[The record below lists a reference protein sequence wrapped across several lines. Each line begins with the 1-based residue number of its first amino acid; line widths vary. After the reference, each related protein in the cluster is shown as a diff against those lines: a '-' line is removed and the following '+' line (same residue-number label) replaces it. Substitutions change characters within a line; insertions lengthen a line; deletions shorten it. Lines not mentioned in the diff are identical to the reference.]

1 MKFDHDILFEFL
13 PEEDKKSFMV
23 WDNVFCNP
31 NGRDAKAAGVAR
43 IVAVYRAPFEYVY
56 KKNKIIPN
64 RKALFIPLDEYELRL
79 KQKLRDNKL
88 DLIL

>member
-13 PEEDKKSFMV
+13 PEEDKKHFLV

-43 IVAVYRAPFEYVY
+43 IVAIYRAPFEERV
-56 KKNKIIPN
+56 
-64 RKALFIPLDEYELRL
+64 FIPLHEYELRL
-79 KQKLRDNKL
+79 KQKVRDNKL
-88 DLIL
+88 DSIL

>member
-13 PEEDKKSFMV
+13 PEEDKKSFMA

-43 IVAVYRAPFEYVY
+43 IVAIYRAPFEERV
-56 KKNKIIPN
+56 
-64 RKALFIPLDEYELRL
+64 FIPLDEYEVRL
-79 KQKLRDNKL
+79 KQKVRDTKL
-88 DLIL
+88 DSIL

>member
-1 MKFDHDILFEFL
+1 MKFDHDILFEFI
-13 PEEDKKSFMV
+13 PEEDKKSFMA

-43 IVAVYRAPFEYVY
+43 IVAVYRTPFE
-56 KKNKIIPN
+56 KRI
-64 RKALFIPLDEYELRL
+64 FIPLSEYELRL
-79 KQKLRDNKL
+79 KQKLRATKL

>member
-31 NGRDAKAAGVAR
+31 NGLDAKYAGAAR
-43 IVAVYRAPFEYVY
+43 IVAIYRAPFEERV
-56 KKNKIIPN
+56 
-64 RKALFIPLDEYELRL
+64 FIPLPEYELRL
-79 KQKLRDNKL
+79 KQKEREIKLNK
-88 DLIL
+88 IL